1 MSARRSPQCRQDAGQ
16 CEPVGFQYADHLARR
31 HLRALLRRRP
41 HRLVGRAQGWVARA
55 VQFHR
60 DDSAARDPARE
71 GDAAGGDGPDRGAGR
86 RREVD
91 PAMAPAV
98 GGGRGFP
105 AAYHRRTQ
113 PHRPGA
119 ADGGHRCVGAVEP
132 WANCRRGP
140 PPGPPPVSPAPPPGP
155 PPGLAVE
162 GGRRGESGVPR
173 RPRRPP
179 SGPRRQG
186 RQQRPPRTHRSVFSH
201 ARTVPCATEKSGSWP
216 GSVEYRPVVDSGVTR
231 HLAGPVHFLWR
242 SGSPGRLRTP
252 RHQALKQPVSAPLGP

>member
-1 MSARRSPQCRQDAGQ
+1 MGARR
-16 CEPVGFQYADHLARR
+16 FQYADHLARR

-71 GDAAGGDGPDRGAGR
+71 GDAAGGDGPDRGAGGR
-86 RREVD
+86 GEVD
-91 PAMAPAV
+91 PAMTPAV

-113 PHRPGA
+113 AHRPGA
-119 ADGGHRCVGAVEP
+119 ADRGHRCVGG
-132 WANCRRGP
+132 R
-140 PPGPPPVSPAPPPGP
+140 
-155 PPGLAVE
+155 
-162 GGRRGESGVPR
+162 GRRRTAAGTAAKASAKATARIPVESGR
-173 RPRRPP
+173 RRE
-179 SGPRRQG
+179 SGDHRGHHQSQ
-186 RQQRPPRTHRSVFSH
+186 QQRRPRTHRSVFSH

-252 RHQALKQPVSAPLGP
+252 RHQALKQPLSAPLGP